1 MKARGESQVQLRHT
15 APPSSGP
22 VVIGYRKRVKNRAK
36 GRWHLLLQK
45 LGVPARMLTGEKVKC
60 PECGGEFQFIDA
72 DRRGSFICHGSGEA
86 GSVGDGLVLVA
97 HLGRLD
103 YGQAVRTVGQAL
115 RVPESL
121 PSRVTR
127 SER

>member
-1 MKARGESQVQLRHT
+1 MQLRHT

-22 VVIGYRKRVKNRAK
+22 IGIGYRKRVKNKAK

-45 LGVPARMLTGEKVKC
+45 NGVPTRMLTGDKVQC
-60 PECGGEFQFIDA
+60 PECGGEFQFVDA
-72 DRRGSFICHGSGEA
+72 DRRGSYICRGPGEA
-86 GSVGDGLVLVA
+86 GSAGDGLVLVE

-121 PSRVTR
+121 PKRAAR
-127 SER
+127 FER